1 MVMIVL
7 GMLLT
12 SVSNIF
18 FIVGKRAGYHY
29 VYIKMNMK
37 QAPTAIA
44 GACFVLVLFYFA
56 SGSKDNGCVPN
67 IVVKLLTLKRYAL
80 LEKSRVTS

>member
-37 QAPTAIA
+37 QAPTAIV
-44 GACFVLVLFYFA
+44 GACFEFVLFYWLYVNFWGQQLIC
-56 SGSKDNGCVPN
+56 SVSF
-67 IVVKLLTLKRYAL
+67 T
-80 LEKSRVTS
+80 

>member
-1 MVMIVL
+1 MGEDRESYSQRIM
-7 GMLLT
+7 
-12 SVSNIF
+12 F
-18 FIVGKRAGYHY
+18 K
-29 VYIKMNMK
+29 YIKIDMK

-67 IVVKLLTLKRYAL
+67 IVVKLLTLKR
-80 LEKSRVTS
+80 

>member
-1 MVMIVL
+1 MVIIVL
-7 GMLLT
+7 GMLLG
-12 SVSNIF
+12 SIPNMFVHKID
-18 FIVGKRAGYHY
+18 
-29 VYIKMNMK
+29 MK
-37 QAPTAIA
+37 QAPTSIA
-44 GACFVLVLFYFA
+44 GARFVLILFYFA

>member
-1 MVMIVL
+1 MGEDRESYSHRIM
-7 GMLLT
+7 
-12 SVSNIF
+12 F
-18 FIVGKRAGYHY
+18 R
-29 VYIKMNMK
+29 YIKIDMK

-67 IVVKLLTLKRYAL
+67 IVVKLLTLKR
-80 LEKSRVTS
+80 

>member
-1 MVMIVL
+1 MGEDRESYSHRIM
-7 GMLLT
+7 
-12 SVSNIF
+12 F
-18 FIVGKRAGYHY
+18 R
-29 VYIKMNMK
+29 YIKIDMK

>member
-1 MVMIVL
+1 MVIIVL

-37 QAPTAIA
+37 QAPTAIV
-44 GACFVLVLFYFA
+44 GACFEFVLFYFA
-56 SGSKDNGCVPN
+56 SGSRDNGCVPN
-67 IVVKLLTLKRYAL
+67 IVVKLFILKRYAL
-80 LEKSRVTS
+80 LEKSLVAS

>member
-1 MVMIVL
+1 MGEDRESYSHRIM
-7 GMLLT
+7 
-12 SVSNIF
+12 F
-18 FIVGKRAGYHY
+18 R
-29 VYIKMNMK
+29 YIKIDMK
-37 QAPTAIA
+37 QAPNAIA
-44 GACFVLVLFYFA
+44 GACFVLGLFYFA

>member
-1 MVMIVL
+1 MKETEQI
-7 GMLLT
+7 
-12 SVSNIF
+12 NCCPPKID
-18 FIVGKRAGYHY
+18 IEP
-29 VYIKMNMK
+29 MK

>member
-1 MVMIVL
+1 
-7 GMLLT
+7 
-12 SVSNIF
+12 
-18 FIVGKRAGYHY
+18 
-29 VYIKMNMK
+29 MK

-44 GACFVLVLFYFA
+44 GACFALVLFYFA

-80 LEKSRVTS
+80 LEKSRVTLLFMIA

>member
-1 MVMIVL
+1 
-7 GMLLT
+7 
-12 SVSNIF
+12 
-18 FIVGKRAGYHY
+18 
-29 VYIKMNMK
+29 MK

>member
-1 MVMIVL
+1 
-7 GMLLT
+7 
-12 SVSNIF
+12 
-18 FIVGKRAGYHY
+18 
-29 VYIKMNMK
+29 MK
-37 QAPTAIA
+37 KTEKAILKGLCLYTKNRYETGTNAIA
-44 GACFVLVLFYFA
+44 GACFVLVVVYFA